1 MKIEKMYGKT
11 IWFSM
16 LLMLLISFAAHVSA
30 AEKEPEKGWR
40 FEGGLYLWGA
50 SIGGKSVYDT
60 DIEVDFDDIF
70 SSLKLAYMGMAGV
83 RWKKWLL
90 FTDLIYLNLKDSGPV
105 APGLN
110 ADVELTGWVV
120 TPFAG
125 YTLVDMER
133 FSLDVIGGAR
143 YLNLKSDLNVNGISK
158 GPSGSKWDGI
168 VGIRG
173 NVKLTQTWY
182 LPYHQDVG
190 TGGSRFTWQ
199 GFGGLG
205 YRFKWFDVVAGYR
218 YLSWD
223 FDDSKVFDNINFS
236 GPLLGIKFTF

>member
-1 MKIEKMYGKT
+1 MKRLPGRIN
-11 IWFSM
+11 WFPL
-16 LLMLLISFAAHVSA
+16 LLMLFICSAAHVSA

-50 SIGGKSVYDT
+50 SIGGRSAYDT

-83 RWKKWLL
+83 RCGRWSL
-90 FTDLIYLNLKDSGPV
+90 FTDLIYLNLEDSGAV
-105 APGLN
+105 GPGIN
-110 ADVELTGWVV
+110 ANVELSGWVV
-120 TPFAG
+120 TPFLG

-133 FSLDVIGGAR
+133 ISLDMIGGAR
-143 YLNLKSDLNVNGISK
+143 YLNLRADLKVNTVPK
-158 GPSGSKWDGI
+158 GVSGSKWDGI

-173 NVKLTQTWY
+173 NVNLTQTWY
-182 LPYHQDVG
+182 LPYHLDVG

-223 FDDSKVFDNINFS
+223 FDDSKVFDDVNFS